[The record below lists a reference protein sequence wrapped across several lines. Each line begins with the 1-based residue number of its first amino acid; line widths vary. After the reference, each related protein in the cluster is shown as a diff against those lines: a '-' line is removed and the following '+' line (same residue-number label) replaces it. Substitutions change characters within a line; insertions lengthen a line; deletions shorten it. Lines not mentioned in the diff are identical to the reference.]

1 MSSESKKA
9 GFNLFSLLE
18 MARPYFLLIRKYW
31 YIPLILGLAVSSFG
45 YYKEKQIQ
53 PTFSAQV
60 TYILEDEILSGGQA
74 AQNPLMA
81 AITGQ
86 APTNNKVIMNDLAWS
101 NKLIENSLL
110 SSVNY
115 NGRLIKL
122 ANMYQVSLGY
132 MAEKDTTNKFWIKD
146 NYYLGQDIDIDF
158 RLRSLS
164 NMIKFN
170 FKATALESGL
180 LKMSYSSNH
189 EKFTKLFLEQHLK
202 TISDFYTEKRLER
215 AKLLVKLTMRKRDSL
230 LALIQGKEY
239 GMAASQDFGFGT
251 VMQRAQVP
259 QIQIKRD
266 ISILN
271 AQYGES
277 VGALNAAKM
286 ELEKNRPFISVVDD
300 IRFPLDAVW
309 PKPLNKAIIFLI
321 IGVVLGLIGII
332 GVNLGLEFL
341 KKQKK
346 EFQQKI
352 DAPF

>member
-1 MSSESKKA
+1 MSAENKKA
-9 GFNLFSLLE
+9 GFNVFSLLE
-18 MARPYFLLIRKYW
+18 IAKPFFGLIKKYW
-31 YIPLILGLAVSSFG
+31 YVPLIAGLLFGGFG

-53 PTFSAQV
+53 PTFSAQI

-74 AQNPLMA
+74 VQNPLMA

-101 NKLIENSLL
+101 NKLLEYTLL
-110 SSVNY
+110 SGVNF

-122 ANMYQVSLGY
+122 ANMYQISLGY
-132 MAEKDTTNKFWIKD
+132 MSEKDTVNKFWIKD
-146 NYYLGQDIDIDF
+146 DYTLGQDIDIDF

-164 NMIKFN
+164 NMIKLN
-170 FKATALESGL
+170 FKATVLESGL
-180 LKMSYSSNH
+180 LKLTYSSNH

-215 AKLLVKLTMRKRDSL
+215 AKLLVRLTTRKRDSL

-239 GMAASQDFGFGT
+239 SMAASQDFGIGT

-259 QIQIKRD
+259 QVQIKRD
-266 ISILN
+266 ITILS

-309 PKPLNKAIIFLI
+309 PKPLNKAITFSI
-321 IGVVLGLIGII
+321 IGLFVGIAGII
-332 GVNLGLEFL
+332 GINLGLDFL
-341 KKQKK
+341 KQQKVEFQKK
-346 EFQQKI
+346 T